1 MTLDR
6 NASAPRGAR
15 GPLPG
20 RRRGVRGRARGAHHG
35 SHHRGHPPERWRAG
49 RFGGH
54 PLRRWSRAEDTHPGR
69 FAEDEGADPAQAL
82 VADSRGRRRRHSRSC
97 RRAPGLGLGDRLPHA
112 AHAHRAAG
120 RLRGGGGVPRV
131 QVGHAGHPRGG
142 RALHALAQHHRRA
155 HLGAAGAGGR
165 DAGHGPRVPRALP
178 EPGAAGRR
186 PGRAR
191 AAPRHPQD
199 RRGRGPLPAQHAAGG
214 EPRGAALSAQL
225 PDHVQREHRARA
237 APGGGAGSHPGRV
250 HRGTRAHLLQRHRR
264 CATASTPG
272 STRAAW

>member
-1 MTLDR
+1 MTVDR
-6 NASAPRGAR
+6 NAARLAALGALCLAVAVACGAEPE
-15 GPLPG
+15 GPTTEATTEGTTEDTHPSG
-20 RRRGVRGRARGAHHG
+20 GV
-35 SHHRGHPPERWRAG
+35 AG

-54 PLRRWSRAEDTHPGR
+54 PLSRWSIL
-69 FAEDEGADPAQAL
+69 PAG
-82 VADSRGRRRRHSRSC
+82 RGRRGLGRRTPTPGCPLGRSC

-191 AAPRHPQD
+191 AAPRHAQD

-237 APGGGAGSHPGRV
+237 APGGGAGPHPGRV
-250 HRGTRAHLLQRHRR
+250 HRGTRAHLLQRHHR